1 MNAAVELAVGA
12 GVLTGGASMDL
23 QKAIRELYAE
33 KERIDSVIASL
44 EQYLQGTGPGPG
56 PEKRRRGRKSMGPEE
71 RLEVSAR
78 MRSYWAA
85 RRGQSSK

>member
-1 MNAAVELAVGA
+1 
-12 GVLTGGASMDL
+12 MDL

-33 KERIDSVIASL
+33 KERIDSVISSL
-44 EQYLQGTGPGPG
+44 EQYLQGKGPG

-71 RLEVSAR
+71 RQEVSAR

-85 RRGQSSK
+85 QRERKMK